1 MRTCMVLLDWPRP
14 EPWQVSHG
22 WSTTRPRPLHSVHGS
37 VMANTPPWT
46 EVCIPVPSH
55 FRQTFGTV
63 PYFAPVPRQVLHG
76 SSLVIRSATVTPLTA
91 SANSIVA
98 SVSMSAPRR
107 GRAVDVEV
115 EATARAAAARH
126 PETAAAEQPA
136 RLVVLLALLGIADH
150 VVRLG
155 DLLEPGL
162 SGGVPG
168 VGVRVVLARQLAV
181 GLLDLVGIGGLGDAE
196 NLVEVL
202 LEPVLRAHPTPPL
215 PPSGS

>member
-46 EVCIPVPSH
+46 EVCMPVPSH

-107 GRAVDVEV
+107 GRAVDV
-115 EATARAAAARH
+115 
-126 PETAAAEQPA
+126 
-136 RLVVLLALLGIADH
+136 VV
-150 VVRLG
+150 VVR
-155 DLLEPGL
+155 PPPPNMPPRM
-162 SGGVPG
+162 SPSPPPPVPP
-168 VGVRVVLARQLAV
+168 RL
-181 GLLDLVGIGGLGDAE
+181 
-196 NLVEVL
+196 NKS
-202 LEPVLRAHPTPPL
+202 PTLKSKPPPPDPL
-215 PPSGS
+215 PPGIRKAPLPNSRRASSYSLRFLTSPITSYASEISLNLASAVASPELESGWYLRASLR